1 MFVLR
6 RCSHE
11 LSGVL
16 TKSLR
21 EHSSCVLSL
30 QKWNPMLGFV
40 LVPWCG
46 LFLRFYRTYLDR

>member
-16 TKSLR
+16 TKSPQ
-21 EHSSCVLSL
+21 EHSSCVLRL
-30 QKWNPMLGFV
+30 QKCNHMLGFV
-40 LVPWCG
+40 LVQSMVWVVSKVP
-46 LFLRFYRTYLDR
+46 

>member
-16 TKSLR
+16 TKSLQ